1 MKRKTFLASGLMLSI
16 FYAIA
21 LVATIAMFAGS
32 ALLYFAA
39 DSFASIEDI
48 ISQILGPLLEYGALI
63 MLIVSAVA
71 LFLTILLLI
80 ASTRFIKYAKATAE
94 VFDRKKG
101 LLIFYLILVIL
112 AMAAFIYSLVTDI
125 LTNGLFELTLI
136 NQVVTGVVSLVHFLS
151 VILII
156 VGLAKSGKAHK
167 SNPKMAAAEN
177 YDVEHPA
184 IYTSD
189 LEDKPEKQQE
199 QPAQQT
205 KTGSLQEQ
213 PFVQPQPLPQ
223 SESHRLVDEIG
234 KLDAMRQNGEIS
246 QEQYVKLRQNLIR
259 NFVK

>member
-39 DSFASIEDI
+39 DSFASIENI
-48 ISQILGPLLEYGALI
+48 ISQLLGPLLEYGALI
-63 MLIVSAVA
+63 MLIISAVA
-71 LFLTILLLI
+71 LFLAILLLI

-94 VFDRKKG
+94 VFARKKG
-101 LLIFYLILVIL
+101 LLVFYLILVIL
-112 AMAAFIYSLVTDI
+112 AMAAYIYSLVTDI
-125 LTNGLFELTLI
+125 LANGLFELTLTT
-136 NQVVTGVVSLVHFLS
+136 QVATGVVAFVHFLS
-151 VILII
+151 VILLI
-156 VGLAKSGKAHK
+156 VGFAKSKKAK
-167 SNPKMAAAEN
+167 NANPQMAAAEN

-189 LEDKPEKQQE
+189 LEDKPEKQPT
-199 QPAQQT
+199 QPVQQQ
-205 KTGSLQEQ
+205 KTTGLQEQ
-213 PFVQPQPLPQ
+213 PFAQPLPQ